1 MPKGDV
7 RVGFLFSRYGYVFRA
22 LRVTP
27 LDSAQKQA
35 AQEIP
40 RRMAGFI
47 AG

>member
-1 MPKGDV
+1 MGTVPRDP
-7 RVGFLFSRYGYVFRA
+7 GY
-22 LRVTP
+22 P

-47 AG
+47 AGKSFESRQTGPKNREI